1 MRSVFKRKMIAI
13 SALGLL
19 SLSVAS
25 SAVSPTR
32 ANFGSQA
39 WLSHGVSL
47 VQAPRIEVQPQDSAA
62 ADASMFAAVFV
73 LGALIAR
80 RRTRLR

>member
-1 MRSVFKRKMIAI
+1 MRSQLRRKMIAI
-13 SALGLL
+13 STLGLL

-25 SAVSPTR
+25 SAVSPTA
-32 ANFGSQA
+32 ANLGSYA
-39 WLSHGVSL
+39 RLSSDVSL
-47 VQAPRIEVQPQDSAA
+47 VRSPRIEAQPQDPAA
-62 ADASMFAAVFV
+62 ADASMFAAIVA

>member
-1 MRSVFKRKMIAI
+1 MRSVFRRKMIAI
-13 SALGLL
+13 ATLGLL

-32 ANFGSQA
+32 ANLSSQA
-39 WLSHGVSL
+39 RLSPDVSL
-47 VQAPRIEVQPQDSAA
+47 VRGPRIDAQPQDPAA
-62 ADASMFAAVFV
+62 ADASMFAAVFA